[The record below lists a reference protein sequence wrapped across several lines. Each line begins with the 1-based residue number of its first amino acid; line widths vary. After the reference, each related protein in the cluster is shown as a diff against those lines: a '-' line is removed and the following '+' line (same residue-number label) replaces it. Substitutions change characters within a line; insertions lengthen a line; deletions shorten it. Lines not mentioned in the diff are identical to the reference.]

1 MVVEMFNSVLF
12 VCIGNVCRSPVGE
25 GMLKKY
31 AAEHQLDIKV
41 GSAGVHALVGEQPQP
56 YSQEVSLEHGLD
68 ISDYMAEQITQ
79 EIVYEYELIIVLDS
93 MVREIL
99 LKKYPFAAGKVSK
112 LGRFDNEMDIVDPY
126 KKPKQAFTNM
136 YDNMDKC
143 VKSWLK
149 AVWQV
154 AA

>member
-1 MVVEMFNSVLF
+1 MFNSVLF

-25 GMLKKY
+25 GLLKKY
-31 AAEHQLDIKV
+31 ATEHGLDIKV
-41 GSAGVHALVGEQPQP
+41 GSAGVHALVGEPPQP

-68 ISDYMAEQITQ
+68 ISSYMAEQITQ
-79 EIVYEYELIIVLDS
+79 EMVYEHELIIVLDS

-99 LKKYPFAAGKVSK
+99 LKKYPFAAGKISK
-112 LGRFDNEMDIVDPY
+112 LGRFDNNMDIVDPY
-126 KKPKQAFTNM
+126 KKAKQAFANM

-143 VKSWLK
+143 VKNWLK

-154 AA
+154 SI